1 MEAGGPLGQQTRHP
15 NLGWGEGGRGVGG
28 PWADPRATQ
37 KVESRTWQRVREA
50 KPDST
55 VPGEE
60 RGAGLPPTYSRYH
73 SGCGE
78 GEKYPGKCLH
88 EVVASGG
95 DWAVG
100 GGEAGTAIYL

>member
-1 MEAGGPLGQQTRHP
+1 MWEAPGQTREP
-15 NLGWGEGGRGVGG
+15 LRRWN
-28 PWADPRATQ
+28 
-37 KVESRTWQRVREA
+37 QRVREA

-60 RGAGLPPTYSRYH
+60 RGAGLPPTCSRHH

-100 GGEAGTAIYL
+100 GGEAGTDIYL